1 MTAETRAL
9 LKQVRKIEL
18 KTRGLTQN
26 LFSGEYHSAF
36 KGRGMA
42 FSEVREYQYGDDIR
56 NIDWNVTARFDHPYV
71 KVFEEERELTM
82 MLLIDV
88 SRSDFF
94 GSAEKTKKE
103 VITEIAA
110 ILAFSAVNNND
121 KVGVLLFSD
130 QVEQFIPPKKGRSHI
145 LRILREL
152 LRFEPRNNRTSIRA
166 ALDYFNNTMHK
177 RTIAF
182 LLSDFIDKDFG
193 KPLTVSAKRHDLV
206 GLHFHDPRE
215 AQIPPIGL
223 IQLQD
228 AETGQRQWVDT
239 EKTSVRKE
247 YERWYQA
254 NYRYARDTLKKSG
267 ADWLS
272 IATDKPYVNTLL
284 NFFKQ
289 REKRH

>member
-1 MTAETRAL
+1 MTKDTRSL
-9 LKQVRKIEL
+9 LKEVRKIEL
-18 KTRGLTQN
+18 KTRGLSKN
-26 LFSGEYHSAF
+26 LFAGEYHSAF

-56 NIDWNVTARFDHPYV
+56 NIDWNVTARFNHPYI

-94 GSAEKTKKE
+94 GSSAKTKNE
-103 VITEIAA
+103 VITEVAA

-121 KVGVLLFSD
+121 KVGVLFFTD
-130 QVEQFIPPKKGRSHI
+130 QVEQFIPPKKGRSQI
-145 LRILREL
+145 LRIVREL
-152 LRFEPRNNRTSIRA
+152 LDFEPQHSRTNIRE
-166 ALDYFNNTMHK
+166 ALAYFNNTMKK

-193 KPLTVSAKRHDLV
+193 KPMAISAKRHDLI
-206 GLHFHDPRE
+206 GMHFHDPRE
-215 AQIPPIGL
+215 EEIPPVGL

-228 AETGQRQWVDT
+228 AETGQFQWVDT
-239 EKTSVRKE
+239 QKRQVREE
-247 YERWYQA
+247 YKRWYQA
-254 NYRYARDTLKKSG
+254 NYNYARETLKKSG
-267 ADWLS
+267 ADWMS

-289 REKRH
+289 REKRQ